1 MLTIHIPEDAE
12 QALREAWGENL
23 DRAALEA
30 LVIEAYRTG
39 KLGISQVRRL
49 LGFESRWEAEQWL
62 GTRGVNWNY
71 SLDDLE
77 ADRRTLDRIL
87 GQEG

>member
-87 GQEG
+87 GREG

>member
-12 QALREAWGENL
+12 QVLRKAWGENL

>member
-12 QALREAWGENL
+12 QVLREAWGENL

-30 LVIEAYRTG
+30 LVIEAYRTA

-62 GTRGVNWNY
+62 ATRGVNWNY

-87 GQEG
+87 GREG

>member
-12 QALREAWGENL
+12 QVLREAWGENL